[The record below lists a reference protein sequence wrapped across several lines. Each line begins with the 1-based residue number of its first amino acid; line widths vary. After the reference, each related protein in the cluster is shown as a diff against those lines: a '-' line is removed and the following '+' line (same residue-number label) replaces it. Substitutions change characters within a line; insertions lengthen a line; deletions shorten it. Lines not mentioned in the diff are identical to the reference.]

1 MAIVAKKSLLK
12 SSGKTGGRK
21 SLFDVQLLSIIGL
34 LLGFGLIVLY
44 SASAVLSYSK
54 FKTNTYFFFHQLLY
68 GVVIGLIAM
77 YICSKIDY
85 KKWQKW
91 TPIIVLLAIGLLI
104 AVLLPHG
111 FGYEVGDSK
120 RWLLLGPIS
129 VQPAEFAKLAL
140 ILYLASWI
148 DKRNKHINSFLYGV
162 IPALAVTGIIAFL
175 IANQPDIGTM
185 LVVGAVALVMLFV
198 GGSQAKHLAWILFST
213 AISVGILVKLEPYRV
228 ERIIT
233 FLNPSHDPLG
243 IGYQINQ
250 AMVAIGSGGWFG
262 YGYGLS
268 RQKYN
273 FLPEVTGDS
282 IFAIIVEE
290 LGFLGALFTIVLFL
304 LFAFKVLS
312 IAQRSSDTFG
322 RMVCVGVVAWICCQA
337 FLNIGAI
344 TGVLPLT
351 GVPLPFMSYGS
362 SSLVMLLAS
371 MGILL
376 NISKHRSL

>member
-1 MAIVAKKSLLK
+1 MAIAAKKTAAKPLRR
-12 SSGKTGGRK
+12 G
-21 SLFDVQLLSIIGL
+21 FDIQLLSIIGV

-68 GVVIGLIAM
+68 GVVIGFIAM

-91 TPIIVLLAIGLLI
+91 TPLIVIGSILLLI
-104 AVLLPHG
+104 VVLLPHS
-111 FGYEVGDSK
+111 FGYTVGESR

-129 VQPAEFAKLAL
+129 VQPSEVAKLAL
-140 ILYLASWI
+140 IFYLASWI
-148 DKRNKHINSFLYGV
+148 DKRSKHIDNFVYGI
-162 IPALAVTGIIAFL
+162 IPALAVTIIMAFL
-175 IANQPDIGTM
+175 VASQPDIGTM
-185 LVVGAVALVMLFV
+185 LVTGAIALIMLFV
-198 GGSQAKHLAWILFST
+198 GGSQAKHLAWILLS
-213 AISVGILVKLEPYRV
+213 AAAALGILVKLEPYRV
-228 ERIIT
+228 ERLIT

-262 YGYGLS
+262 YGYGHS

-273 FLPEVTGDS
+273 FLPEVMGDS

-290 LGFLGALFTIVLFL
+290 LGFIGAFFAIALFIV
-304 LFAFKVLS
+304 FAFKVLG
-312 IAQRSSDTFG
+312 IAQRSSDMFAK
-322 RMVCVGVVAWICCQA
+322 MVCVGIVAWICGQA

-351 GVPLPFMSYGS
+351 GVPLPFVSYGS
-362 SSLVMLLAS
+362 SSLVMLMAA

-376 NISKHRSL
+376 NISKHTSV